1 MMQGR
6 KMSLTRGG
14 LELGMKFRLLVL
26 SLLVSCV
33 NPGATKPISPVTSP
47 VDLVINPAVAL
58 GEPASAPI
66 SGLQTVTDQFHRV
79 AKHAIPAVAAEAPTA
94 FAGSKTPSIP
104 DLKLLSRRDAL
115 IIYLPNVQGAADYRA
130 YAIRN
135 DVTFQGEQPRGA
147 VIACAGYRQRLKA
160 PLKDAT
166 GNIQRELLQSLELPG
181 FTTAGEYKIVV
192 EAISSPCDFTG
203 MLGHTDAT
211 IPVVQNIF
219 PQANDATING
229 FATVRA
235 KYGNEILNGQGANT
249 AWLNPNGKRGTP
261 QNATDPTV
269 IARSVVQV
277 KLPFADENTNAPII
291 DVGPESVFDDFAG
304 DAVATLENNPDHG
317 FDGNASLRGKF
328 ADWFFWSNGAQMA
341 VGDGNGLYGTKFRN
355 NGVQVWKRHGRLY
368 STNGDWAQDVM
379 SAVHFSSTKT
389 KPLEL
394 SDTTYAHSFFRV
406 NSDASSRRYWVWMM
420 CGAGSREELVDAT
433 NVPRF
438 TPVLDSFFY
447 DPKGTF
453 ANSGSGKNPSSRH
466 ANEPVT
472 EAGNPNRYDKECL
485 SLVQLG
491 SQFYYGPRPAG
502 SENWLEPASQLRLVL
517 SPKAVT
523 QGIINLAPD
532 GMGDSNPSNP
542 GIWFKL
548 DKDKKYAGPLLEPFD
563 QFAPLTHFDVFVRK
577 DRVVLFI
584 NGRQAFC
591 SDFKTRKLESKY
603 MLPIYGNVLY
613 HSSAEYKEQYL
624 DSTPVGST
632 GLFQYFQNTPIAD
645 TRIWD
650 SVGQS
655 QNLEIPA
662 LFKFD
667 EGTCF
672 APKTLTVQ

>member
-1 MMQGR
+1 
-6 KMSLTRGG
+6 
-14 LELGMKFRLLVL
+14 MKLRLVSSV
-26 SLLVSCV
+26 SLLFFLVACV
-33 NPGATKPISPVTSP
+33 TPNDANKPGNPGVPGAVQPV
-47 VDLVINPAVAL
+47 IANAAAAL

-66 SGLQTVTDQFHRV
+66 NGLQTVTDKFHRV
-79 AKHAIPAVAAEAPTA
+79 AKHAVPAVAAEPPTA
-94 FAGSKTPSIP
+94 LAASKTASIP

-130 YAIRN
+130 YAVRK
-135 DVTFQGEQPRGA
+135 DVTFQGEQPRNA

-160 PLKDAT
+160 PLKDAA

-181 FTTAGEYKIVV
+181 FTTAGDYTVVV

-203 MLGHTDAT
+203 TMGHTDAT
-211 IPVVQNIF
+211 IPVVQNLF
-219 PQANDATING
+219 PQASDATINS

-249 AWLNPNGKRGTP
+249 TWLNPTGKRGTP
-261 QNATDPTV
+261 QPTVDSMV

-291 DVGPESVFDDFAG
+291 DLGPESVFDQ
-304 DAVATLENNPDHG
+304 
-317 FDGNASLRGKF
+317 ASLKGKF

-341 VGDGNGLYGTKFRN
+341 VGDGNGLYGTNFRN

-379 SAVHFSSTKT
+379 SAVHFTSTKT

-406 NSDASSRRYWVWMM
+406 NSDASGRRYWVWMM
-420 CGAGSREELVDAT
+420 CGAASRDELVDAG

-447 DPKGTF
+447 DPKG
-453 ANSGSGKNPSSRH
+453 ASPSSGSGKNPSSRH
-466 ANEPVT
+466 GNEPVA
-472 EAGNPNRYDKECL
+472 EAGNPNRYDKECV
-485 SLVQLG
+485 SMAQLG
-491 SQFYYGPRPAG
+491 AQFYYGPRPAG
-502 SENWLEPASQLRLVL
+502 SEPNWLEPVSQLRLTL
-517 SPKAVT
+517 SPKGVT
-523 QGIINLAPD
+523 QGTINLAPD

-548 DKDKKYAGPLLEPFD
+548 DKDKNYAGPLLEPFD
-563 QFAPLTHFDVFVRK
+563 QLAPLTHFDVFVRK

-591 SDFKTRKLESKY
+591 SDFKNRKLESQY

-613 HSSAEYKEQYL
+613 HTSAEYKEQYQY
-624 DSTPVGST
+624 DPSVPAGQT
-632 GLFQYFQNTPIAD
+632 GLFQYFLNTPISD

-655 QNLEIPA
+655 QNIEIPA

-667 EGTCF
+667 EAACF
-672 APKTLTVQ
+672 APKSLVVQ

>member
-1 MMQGR
+1 
-6 KMSLTRGG
+6 
-14 LELGMKFRLLVL
+14 MKFRFLLLSVVGL
-26 SLLVSCV
+26 SLLACV
-33 NPGATKPISPVTSP
+33 TPNDANKPSNPGSAQPFTP
-47 VDLVINPAVAL
+47 NAAVAL
-58 GEPASAPI
+58 GEPASVPI
-66 SGLQTVTDQFHRV
+66 NGLQTVMDKFHRV
-79 AKHAIPAVAAEAPTA
+79 AKHAIAAVVAEPPPALAA
-94 FAGSKTPSIP
+94 SKTPSIP

-115 IIYLPNVQGAADYRA
+115 IVYLPNVQGAADYRA

-160 PLKDAT
+160 PLKDAA

-181 FTTAGEYKIVV
+181 FTSAGDYKIVV

-211 IPVVQNIF
+211 IPVVQNLF
-219 PQANDATING
+219 PEANDATING
-229 FATVRA
+229 FTTVRA
-235 KYGNEILNGQGANT
+235 RYGNEILNGQGANT
-249 AWLNPNGKRGTP
+249 TWLNPNGKRGTP
-261 QNATDPTV
+261 ITSNGSTSSDPTV

-277 KLPFADENTNAPII
+277 KLPFSDENTNAPII

-304 DAVATLENNPDHG
+304 DAVATLENNPNLG
-317 FDGNASLRGKF
+317 FDGQASLKGKF

-341 VGDGNGLYGTKFRN
+341 VGDGNGLYGTNFRN

-368 STNGDWAQDVM
+368 ATNGDWAQDVM
-379 SAVHFSSTKT
+379 SAVHFTSTKT

-394 SDTTYAHSFFRV
+394 SDTGYAHSFFRV
-406 NSDASSRRYWVWMM
+406 NSDASGRRYWVWMM
-420 CGAGSREELVDAT
+420 CGANSREELVDAG

-453 ANSGSGKNPSSRH
+453 PNSGSGKNPTSRH

-472 EAGNPNRYDKECL
+472 ETGNPNRYDKECI
-485 SLVQLG
+485 SLAQLG
-491 SQFYYGPRPAG
+491 AQQYFGPRPAG
-502 SENWLEPASQLRLVL
+502 SEQNWLEPVSQLRLVL
-517 SPKAVT
+517 NPKGTT

-532 GMGDSNPSNP
+532 GTGDSNPSNP

-563 QFAPLTHFDVFVRK
+563 QLAPLTHFDVFVRK

-591 SDFKTRKLESKY
+591 SDFKNRKLESQY

-613 HSSAEYKEQYL
+613 HTSAEYKEQYQY
-624 DSTPVGST
+624 DPSVPAGQT
-632 GLFQYFQNTPIAD
+632 GLFQYFLNTPIAD
-645 TRIWD
+645 TRAWD

-667 EGTCF
+667 EAACF